1 MRHFSFRPTLT
12 MRGRKF
18 KGLRGY
24 SGKPS
29 HPPFTDVPVGAYV
42 IAAALDVISFAG
54 DHTQWS
60 HEFYQAATF
69 VLVAGLLVSLA
80 AVVTGVV
87 DWWTSSEA
95 GTQARRTINA
105 HASIMV
111 VATLVV
117 MSDLGLR
124 VLDYH
129 SQSQPPNLVLAL
141 SLAAAIIVGIGATYG
156 GSLVFDYGFNVETGG
171 DHPVWHRSEI
181 DVFPGGHEDQ
191 SADAP
196 VAAPLSTL
204 PESGEAS

>member
-1 MRHFSFRPTLT
+1 MK
-12 MRGRKF
+12 GRKF

-24 SGKPS
+24 AGKPT

-42 IAAALDVISFAG
+42 IAAGLDVISFAG
-54 DHTQWS
+54 DHTKWS

-69 VLVAGLLVSLA
+69 VLIAGLLVSLA

-117 MSDLGLR
+117 LSDLGLR
-124 VLDYH
+124 LFDYH
-129 SQSQPPNLVLAL
+129 SAAQPPNLVLAL

-156 GSLVFDYGFNVETGG
+156 GSLVFDYGFNVETAG
-171 DHPVWHRSEI
+171 DHPVWHHSET
-181 DVFPGGHEDQ
+181 DVFPGQHEKE
-191 SADAP
+191 P
-196 VAAPLSTL
+196 VQAEVPASLSMP
-204 PESGEAS
+204 PESSEAF